1 MLVDSHCHLDYLE
14 RDGDL
19 DEAVH
24 RARDRGIG
32 TMVTICTKVT
42 EFSTVRAI
50 AERYDDVWCTVGIHP
65 HDAANEPAVSTE
77 QLVELAQHPKVIG
90 IGETGLDYYYEN
102 SFDDYVYPR
111 HSEALVYRNKT
122 NFRWPNGTIPYKF
135 QSGFND
141 TYRKRIEIAIQNI
154 NANLKCCI
162 IFR

>member
-19 DEAVH
+19 DEAVQ
-24 RARDRGIG
+24 RARDGGIG

-50 AERYDDVWCTVGIHP
+50 ADRYDDVWCTVGIHP

-90 IGETGLDYYYEN
+90 SAKPASIITMKIRRAKIKSVAFEPI
-102 SFDDYVYPR
+102 SPQR
-111 HSEALVYRNKT
+111 ARPVYR
-122 NFRWPNGTIPYKF
+122 
-135 QSGFND
+135 
-141 TYRKRIEIAIQNI
+141 
-154 NANLKCCI
+154 
-162 IFR
+162 